1 MFSPA
6 SLPLMVGMATLP
18 GTHTKLKKKKKKK
31 GESVAKLCLTLC
43 NPRH

>member
-18 GTHTKLKKKKKKK
+18 GTHTKLKKKKKVKVLL
-31 GESVAKLCLTLC
+31 SCV
-43 NPRH
+43 